1 MSKKF
6 SKEYK
11 EKLDIEAKKIQK
23 HLEAKYRGD
32 LGSLNRKSY
41 QNERE
46 IEEQNIK
53 ITSLKE
59 EIKTHIDKIKSLEE
73 NKKEDTK
80 IEEIKEDTKI
90 EEMKEESKVLP
101 LTTFDLYHQ
110 KTGF

>member
-1 MSKKF
+1 MSKKI

-11 EKLDIEAKKIQK
+11 EKLDVEAKKIQE

-32 LGSLNRKSY
+32 LDSLNRKSS

-46 IEEQNIK
+46 IEAQNLK
-53 ITSLKE
+53 IISLKE

-73 NKKEDTK
+73 NKKEDIK
-80 IEEIKEDTKI
+80 IEEKKEDTKI
-90 EEMKEESKVLP
+90 EETKEKSKVLP
-101 LTTFDLYHQ
+101 LTTFDLYHK

>member
-1 MSKKF
+1 MLLKSKEKKSKEF

-11 EKLDIEAKKIQK
+11 EKIDIETNKIQE

-32 LGSLNRKSY
+32 LDSLNRKSS

-46 IEEQNIK
+46 IEAQNLK
-53 ITSLKE
+53 IISLKE

-73 NKKEDTK
+73 NKKEG
-80 IEEIKEDTKI
+80 TKI

-101 LTTFDLYHQ
+101 LTTFDFYHK